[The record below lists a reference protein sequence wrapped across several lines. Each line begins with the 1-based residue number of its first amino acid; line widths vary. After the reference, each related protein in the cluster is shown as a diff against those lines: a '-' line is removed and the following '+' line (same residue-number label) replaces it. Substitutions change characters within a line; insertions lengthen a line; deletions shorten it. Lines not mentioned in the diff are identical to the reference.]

1 MKKIYCELISGVY
14 IIRKSK
20 LLKRMRIAILLILIT
35 ITQTFALDSYA
46 QSKRL
51 SLNLKNEKIIN
62 ILDEIEEQSEFYF
75 MFDASKID
83 VIQRKSIDCE
93 NRTINS
99 ILDQLFENTGIIYR
113 IRDRQIGLI
122 SAKFTNSEQEMA
134 VSGKVTDSSGSPL
147 PGVTVVVKGTTNGAV
162 TNANG
167 MYSLANVP
175 GDAVLQFSFV
185 GMITQFVK
193 VSDQTTIN
201 LTMQVDAIGIEEVL
215 AIGYGTQKKANLSGA
230 VESIDLGGINS
241 RPITNAGLALQG
253 KVAGAFISQTSG
265 QPGKDDATILIRGVG
280 TFGNSSPLVI
290 IDGMEGRINDVNP
303 RDIESVSILKDAASS
318 AIYGNRAA
326 NGVILITTKRGSSDK
341 MSIEYTGYYGVQ
353 QVTSMP
359 KLLTGLEYLEARAEA
374 YLNANGSYPDWYN
387 NTNYMDYFRNEV
399 DPYLYPTD
407 YDWIDATFRPANII
421 DNHVNV
427 SGGNS
432 GFQYSASVG
441 YLDQEGI
448 VQGNS
453 TRKLSLRAN
462 LSSNFLND
470 KLKINFFA
478 SGHDQITDD
487 LVQGMT
493 TAIYNIYVAPSTTR
507 LEIPTVGYSAYGY
520 NFAARDEGGYRRD
533 NTTPINIRLA
543 ADYKIYKGL
552 NVNASYGVYK
562 WEYSNEVYTPNVQMV
577 ALNSDGSVRPISPH
591 PTSLSIY
598 QRNSLTKVFN
608 STANYSLDIKNGHSI
623 KLLVGFESREL
634 NYKSLTA
641 SRDNLSANLP
651 VLGVGDPNTQKNDGG
666 GHDGAWLSWFGRLNY
681 SYKGKYLVESNIRR
695 DGSSRF
701 LEKWGTFPS
710 FSVGWRISEE
720 PFVKENVSVISNL
733 KFRGSWGRLGNE
745 SIGQYYAASDELS
758 LDLSTNFNNTLYP
771 AAAVTKL
778 ANRQTSWETS
788 EQINFGVD
796 FGLFENRFSGAVEY
810 YEKRNFN
817 ILMQIP
823 VSSTL
828 GVTTLPYQNVGEMKN
843 RGMEYK
849 LNYQT
854 NFREVKFNATVTAS
868 KTKNKITDLAG
879 QDPIIHGN
887 LIWKEGEAYNS
898 FYGLQTEGIY
908 QSQEEIDDHLI
919 FTDNDG
925 TPINPYVGLKPVP
938 GDIRF
943 QDQLTIDLNGDG
955 IMDARDGVIND
966 DDKVLLGK
974 PYPDWIFSTNL
985 GFEWKNFD
993 FTIFLQGVYGV
1004 ESLNQ
1009 GMVTSPFHGGAANT
1023 GAWYRDAWRP
1033 DNPSKTIQRLS
1044 SDPTRFEIVSAYY
1057 LEDASYIRAKNIELG
1072 YTFPKHLINR
1082 LGISGIRI
1090 YASMQ
1095 NAFTLTNMR
1104 FGFDPEKPGTTTN
1117 TLQYPQVRI
1126 SSIGVNIKI

>member
-1 MKKIYCELISGVY
+1 MKKNHFELILGECNF
-14 IIRKSK
+14 RESK
-20 LLKRMRIAILLILIT
+20 FLKRMRIVVLLLLIS
-35 ITQTFALDSYA
+35 ITQTFALESYA
-46 QSKRL
+46 QTKRL
-51 SLNLKNEKIIN
+51 SLNFKNETIIN
-62 ILDEIEEQSEFYF
+62 ILNEIEDISEFYF
-75 MFDASKID
+75 MFDATKID
-83 VIQRKSIDCE
+83 LNQKKSIKCE
-93 NRTINS
+93 NQSVTK
-99 ILDQLFENTGIIYR
+99 ILDLMLEGTKIVYEIS
-113 IRDRQIGLI
+113 DRQIVL
-122 SAKFTNSEQEMA
+122 SSQQDSESRQPKTITGKITDT
-134 VSGKVTDSSGSPL
+134 SGDPM
-147 PGVTVVVKGTTNGAV
+147 PGVTVLIKGTTNGTV

-167 MYSLANVP
+167 MYSLSNVP

-185 GMITQFVK
+185 GMITQEVK
-193 VSDQTTIN
+193 IGDQTTIN

-341 MSIEYTGYYGVQ
+341 MSIEYTGYYGIQ

-359 KLLTGLEYLEARAEA
+359 KLLTGLEYLESSAEA
-374 YLNANGSYPDWYN
+374 YLNANGNYPDWYN
-387 NTNYMDYFRNEV
+387 NPNYMDYFRNEV
-399 DPYLYPTD
+399 DPYLYPTN
-407 YDWIDATFRPANII
+407 YDWIEATFRPANII
-421 DNHVNV
+421 DNHINV
-427 SGGNS
+427 SGGNNS
-432 GFQYSASVG
+432 FQYAASVG
-441 YLDQEGI
+441 YLDQDGI

-453 TRKLSLRAN
+453 TKKLSLRAN
-462 LSSNFLND
+462 LTSNFLDDN
-470 KLKINFFA
+470 LKINFFA

-493 TAIYNIYVAPSTTR
+493 TAIYNIYVAPSTAR
-507 LEIPTVGYSAYGY
+507 LKIPTVGYSAYGY
-520 NFAARDEGGYRRD
+520 NFAATEEGGYRKD
-533 NTTPINIRLA
+533 TSTPINIRLS

-552 NVNASYGVYK
+552 NINASYGVYK

-577 ALNSDGSVRPISPH
+577 ALNPDGSVRPLNPR
-591 PTSLSIY
+591 PTSLSIN
-598 QRNSLTKVFN
+598 QQNSLTKVFN
-608 STANYSLDIKNGHSI
+608 STANYSLDIKNGHAL
-623 KLLVGFESREL
+623 KFLVGYEAREL

-641 SRDNLSANLP
+641 TRDNLSANLP
-651 VLGVGDPNTQKNDGG
+651 VLDVGDPNTQKNNGG

-681 SYKGKYLVESNIRR
+681 SYKGKYLAESNIRR

-710 FSVGWRISEE
+710 FSIGWRISEE
-720 PFVKENVSVISNL
+720 PFVKENIDVISNL

-796 FGLFENRFSGAVEY
+796 FGLFENKFNGAVEY

-817 ILMQIP
+817 ILMQVP

-828 GVTTLPYQNVGEMKN
+828 GVTSLPYQNVGEMKN

-854 NFREVKFNATVTAS
+854 NFKQAKFNATVTAS

-908 QSQEEIDDHLI
+908 QSQEEIDNHLI
-919 FTDNDG
+919 FTDDDG
-925 TPINPYVGLKPVP
+925 TSINPYVGLKPVP

-974 PYPDWIFSTNL
+974 PFPDWIFSANL
-985 GFEWKNFD
+985 GFDWKNID

-1009 GMVTSPFHGGAANT
+1009 GMVTSPFHGGGANT

-1033 DNPSKTIQRLS
+1033 DKPSKTIQRLS

-1072 YTFPKHLINR
+1072 YTLPKHIIDR
-1082 LGISGIRI
+1082 LSISGIRI
-1090 YASMQ
+1090 YASIQ
-1095 NAFTLTNMR
+1095 NAFTLTKMR

-1126 SSIGVNIKI
+1126 STIGVNIKI